1 MQPIRTWRFTLLQLV
16 AWPVLLF
23 LLLPVFISIPL
34 SLTPNRY
41 LSLPE
46 GGISFRH
53 YIHLFTDPGWASSV
67 GQSLIVAIAATAI
80 AVSAGT
86 LCAIGLWRLSSKY
99 VEVVRGLLLAP
110 IVVPPVVSALAFYRL
125 WIDLGLYDTYAGLIL
140 AHAILG
146 APFVVICVATS
157 LASFDIRL
165 EQAAR
170 TLGASPWQAVYFV
183 VLPGVLP
190 GMLAGAIFA
199 FISSWDEIVV
209 TSFIARREIFTL
221 PRRMFDGMRDSVDPT
236 IAAAATVLVFFTL
249 AGLAVHAMLAARRSA
264 AESSEVQ

>member
-1 MQPIRTWRFTLLQLV
+1 MNATQSWRFILLQLV

-23 LLLPVFISIPL
+23 LLLPVFTSIPL

-41 LSLPE
+41 LSLPDGE
-46 GGISFRH
+46 ISFRH
-53 YIHLFTDPGWASSV
+53 YIHLFTDPGWAASF
-67 GQSLIVAIAATAI
+67 GQSLIVATAATTI
-80 AVSAGT
+80 AVITGT
-86 LCAIGLWRLSSKY
+86 MCAIGLWRLSSRY
-99 VEVVRGLLLAP
+99 VELVRGLLLAP

-125 WIDLGLYDTYAGLIL
+125 WIDLGLYDTYAGLII

-157 LASFDIRL
+157 LSGFDIRL

-170 TLGASPWQAVYFV
+170 TLGASPWQATYFI
-183 VLPGVLP
+183 VLPSVRP
-190 GMLAGAIFA
+190 GMLAGAVFA

-236 IAAAATVLVFFTL
+236 IAAAATALVLLTL
-249 AGLAVHAMLAARRSA
+249 TGLAIHGIVTTRRLIT
-264 AESSEVQ
+264 ESREIR

>member
-1 MQPIRTWRFTLLQLV
+1 MLPIRTWRFTLLQLI

-46 GGISFRH
+46 NGISFRH
-53 YIHLFTDPGWASSV
+53 YVHLFTDPGWASSV
-67 GQSLIVAIAATAI
+67 GQSLIVAVAATAI

-86 LCAIGLWRLSSKY
+86 MCAIGLWRLSSKY

-110 IVVPPVVSALAFYRL
+110 LVVPPVVSALAFYRL
-125 WIDLGLYDTYAGLIL
+125 WIDLGLYDTYAGLIF

-157 LASFDIRL
+157 LAGFDIRL

-170 TLGASPWQAVYFV
+170 TLGATPMQAVYFV
-183 VLPGVLP
+183 VLPGVMP
-190 GMLAGAIFA
+190 GMLAGAVFA
-199 FISSWDEIVV
+199 FIASWDEIVV

-236 IAAAATVLVFFTL
+236 IAAAATVLVILTL
-249 AGLAVHAMLAARRSA
+249 AGLAINAVVAARRSVL
-264 AESSEVQ
+264 ERH